1 MIIFLFAVI
10 QSTCIL
16 TAKNIFLL
24 KTLKLPVSK
33 MNDLNCK
40 WQGLGLTIGAAFMD
54 VKKATTLAS
63 IVVMAFMLAGGFF
76 VQVIWPI

>member
-1 MIIFLFAVI
+1 
-10 QSTCIL
+10 
-16 TAKNIFLL
+16 
-24 KTLKLPVSK
+24 

-40 WQGLGLTIGAAFMD
+40 SQGLGLTIGAVFMD

-76 VQVIWPI
+76 VQVIWPN